1 MKKKRLL
8 VIPARSGSKRIKNKN
23 IKLFNGKPIISYPI
37 QAAIKSRL
45 FNKIHVS
52 TDSIKIAN
60 ICKKLGIPDEFLR
73 PKKLS
78 GDKVTLFD
86 VMKFVKSKY
95 KSKGHVFD
103 EIWCILPAT
112 PLLTSNDLKVF
123 AKYYQNKKSP
133 MIVASPYPAPINWK
147 FEIKNNL
154 LKNVNEKEMR
164 DLKLSKKKYYYDSGQ
179 VYCFNDSY
187 IDKSDIN
194 FKDKIFVYP
203 LPLEKSVDIDNI
215 DDWNFAEILFHGL
228 KKRIKN

>member
-37 QAAIKSRL
+37 QAAIKSKL

-52 TDSIKIAN
+52 TDSVKIAN

-95 KSKGHVFD
+95 KSIRYTCTWF
-103 EIWCILPAT
+103 
-112 PLLTSNDLKVF
+112 
-123 AKYYQNKKSP
+123 
-133 MIVASPYPAPINWK
+133 
-147 FEIKNNL
+147 KNL
-154 LKNVNEKEMR
+154 
-164 DLKLSKKKYYYDSGQ
+164 
-179 VYCFNDSY
+179 
-187 IDKSDIN
+187 
-194 FKDKIFVYP
+194 
-203 LPLEKSVDIDNI
+203 
-215 DDWNFAEILFHGL
+215 
-228 KKRIKN
+228 